1 MSDQSVFITPQD
13 VWMFRDS
20 KPFSA
25 GQNFY
30 MQSQFPPN
38 PQVTYGVT
46 RTHYLEANGI
56 RFEDYNSG
64 RAKDVEKIIGTA
76 TSAGDLRVT
85 GPFVARQNPVGSIER
100 FFPQPLDVLKG
111 HVMRPLKSVTGAAN
125 MPDWWRPL
133 GLAQGEQSDMSKA
146 KDDLWLS
153 ESEFERYLNG
163 QAFETTPQKDLFGFD
178 DRVGLA
184 LDPKRRKNEEGKFYR
199 AKFVRPCEK
208 VGLLLTLNLEV
219 FGESGTVGIGGESRM
234 GHYQVVKTAF
244 NDKDAQGRVKVVLL
258 TPAYFSG
265 GWHPQKHDWS
275 HWLGDKAKL
284 VSYAIGKPLSISGW
298 NVATGKPKPLR
309 HFLPAGSVFYFED
322 ATWQK
327 QPFTESAADAPYP
340 VMGFGAAAV
349 TTWDYL

>member
-13 VWMFRDS
+13 VWMFHAS

-38 PQVTYGVT
+38 PQVTYGAT
-46 RTHYLEANGI
+46 RTHYLEVNGI

-64 RAKDVEKIIGTA
+64 RRKDVEKIIGTA
-76 TSAGDLRVT
+76 TEAGALRVT
-85 GPFVARQNPVGSIER
+85 GPFVARKNADGKIER
-100 FFPQPLDVLKG
+100 FFPLPLDVLKESI
-111 HVMRPLKSVTGAAN
+111 MRPLKSVAWAAN

-133 GLAQGEQSDMSKA
+133 GLPEGEKPDMAKA

-153 ESEFERYLNG
+153 ESAFAQYLNG
-163 QAFETTPQKDLFGFD
+163 KPFEATEQKDLFGFD
-178 DRVGLA
+178 ERVGLA

-199 AKFVRPCEK
+199 AKFVRPCAG
-208 VGLLLTLNLEV
+208 VGLLLTLNHEV
-219 FGESGTVGIGGESRM
+219 FRERGTISVGGESRM
-234 GHYQVVKTAF
+234 GNYQV
-244 NDKDAQGRVKVVLL
+244 DKPVQDNYQAQGRVKVVLL
-258 TPAYFSG
+258 TPSYFSG
-265 GWHPQKHDWS
+265 GWHPHNHDWS
-275 HWLGDKAKL
+275 RWLGNEAKL

-322 ATWQK
+322 ADWQK
-327 QPFTESAADAPYP
+327 QPFTEDAAEAPYS

-349 TTWDYL
+349 TNWDYL